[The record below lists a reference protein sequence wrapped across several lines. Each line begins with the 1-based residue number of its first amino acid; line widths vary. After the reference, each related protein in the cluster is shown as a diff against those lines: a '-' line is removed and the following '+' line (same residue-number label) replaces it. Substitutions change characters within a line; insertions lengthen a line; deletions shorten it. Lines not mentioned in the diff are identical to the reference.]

1 MPTNQIIIMK
11 IFFRLVFLTTS
22 FFLSNIEKIY
32 SQDFIYTNEQTIIKG
47 KIVGFEGDDLL
58 FIEETTD
65 KVATKKLNSIAV
77 LFNQRGNFLLP
88 DELLTKPENRVEVIN
103 EYFNAP
109 SLSTKYD
116 LLIYKS
122 PVDVIRCNI
131 TYESEEIVNFKTIKT
146 GESRTENKKEIL
158 LIIYMNGKHSFFTD
172 PTPLIGEL
180 KLLKEKIK
188 LKVLDDDNVEDRQAK
203 IVVEKPNPKPVEPAP
218 IEQVS
223 NVDTSAAI
231 APTMPKLNDEEY
243 QTYRKKAKVKV
254 DDFVSFL
261 NIITNKELDATEK
274 DKAIEQTIKLFTPGS
289 TIQVSMKMPD
299 GTVKMTTRKVEDYLK
314 RLKLSPY
321 SSVNIEWTDVQYIS
335 ELKQETDGNYYGMI
349 TGEQRFSGYD
359 ANGNVK
365 YTDITQ
371 KNVKVMVKSYKKII
385 EAIENQQWEVFLG
398 NIGIVE
404 TK

>member
-1 MPTNQIIIMK
+1 MK
-11 IFFRLVFLTTS
+11 ILSRIVFLAIS
-22 FFLSNIEKIY
+22 FFLSNIEKTY
-32 SQDFIYTNEQTIIKG
+32 SQDFIYTNEKTIVKG
-47 KIVGFEGDDLL
+47 KIVGFEAEDLL

-65 KVATKKLNSIAV
+65 KVTSKKLNSIAV

-88 DELLTKPENRVEVIN
+88 SELLEKPENRVEVIN

-131 TYESEEIVNFKTIKT
+131 TYESEDIVNFKTIKT

-172 PTPLIGEL
+172 PSPLVGEL
-180 KLLKEKIK
+180 KLLKDKIK
-188 LKVLDDDNVEDRQAK
+188 LKVLDDDNSEDRQAK
-203 IVVEKPNPKPVEPAP
+203 IVVDKTPQKAPEPAP
-218 IEQVS
+218 KQVIPS
-223 NVDTSAAI
+223 PKTDTVATV

-261 NIITNKELDATEK
+261 NIITNKELDAAEK

-335 ELKQETDGNYYGMI
+335 ELKQESDGNYYGMI

-371 KNVKVMVKSYKKII
+371 KNVKVMVKSYKKVI